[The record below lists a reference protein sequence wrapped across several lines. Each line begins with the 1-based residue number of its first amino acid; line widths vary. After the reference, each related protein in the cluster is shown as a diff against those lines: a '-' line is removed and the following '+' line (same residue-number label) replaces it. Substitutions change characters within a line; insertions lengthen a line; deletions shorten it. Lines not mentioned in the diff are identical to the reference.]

1 MIILVCS
8 NSFFRDIDSMK
19 MLTTIDLPVGFCVWL
34 AACKE
39 ADFLRGRLVWANW
52 DVDELLARKE
62 EVIEKDLLNVRL
74 LGWGN

>member
-1 MIILVCS
+1 
-8 NSFFRDIDSMK
+8 MK
-19 MLTTIDLPVGFCVWL
+19 MLTNIDLPAGFCVWL

-39 ADFLRGRLVWANW
+39 ANFLSGRLVWANW

-62 EVIEKDLLNVRL
+62 EVIENDLLNIRL